1 VLLHYLGTQELGNW
15 IVFSRKCCIL
25 FCQQTEKKTEKYHLV
40 TAKPPFTVK
49 MIDCVH
55 QTGPRKGAQH
65 PTVCYPHAWCLPSLS
80 LCRLLVKDG
89 SCSSSSVERK
99 ANGQYCWDILISQQ
113 MLDDIKM
120 ILVTISV
127 FQQDSALVHL
137 AFNTA
142 QLPQCKT
149 QLPFS
154 WATDDI
160 ILILQQNRLR
170 WYRHV
175 LRKEDTDR
183 LKKCMEYEVEGSRPR
198 GRPEN
203 MERGCAKILPST

>member
-1 VLLHYLGTQELGNW
+1 MLHALLPAN
-15 IVFSRKCCIL
+15 RKTHKNITWWQPNHHSL
-25 FCQQTEKKTEKYHLV
+25 SKWL
-40 TAKPPFTVK
+40 
-49 MIDCVH
+49 
-55 QTGPRKGAQH
+55 
-65 PTVCYPHAWCLPSLS
+65 TVCTRQDLGREHSIPQYVTLTLDVYQVCHAVSCW
-80 LCRLLVKDG
+80 VIDG